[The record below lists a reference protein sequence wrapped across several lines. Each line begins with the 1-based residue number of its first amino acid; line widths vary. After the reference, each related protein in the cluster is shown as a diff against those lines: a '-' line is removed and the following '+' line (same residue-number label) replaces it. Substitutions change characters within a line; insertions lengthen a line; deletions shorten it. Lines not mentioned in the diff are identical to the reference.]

1 MSFLQGQLSLLFLNC
16 MDLGLLLL
24 SLAVSIVLIYA
35 PGNQS
40 GVADYTAD
48 FMVTRVKL
56 SNAILCGVLLIT
68 WHFCFKAYGLY
79 HSYRLRKVED
89 VIGAA
94 VKGVGLCS
102 LALLVA
108 AQIAGWPTITIF
120 TIALFYFVA
129 LAFVSGLRM
138 TVYRTSHI
146 LRRRG
151 MNSKTLLVIGGG
163 TRAEHLIDVIGGTP
177 ELGYKIIGFLD
188 SGIDFRQS
196 IAGCPWLGDF
206 DELTAILNDR
216 VIDDVA
222 IALPI
227 KSQYD
232 QIKIAID
239 RLEEQGIA
247 VHLLSDFFPQ
257 NLAKTRTADFQGM
270 PLLSLISTPP
280 FCWRTEV
287 KRIIDF
293 VGATILIGLGLPLFA
308 IVAVLIKLDSKGPA
322 FFIQE
327 RMGYN
332 KRRFQMIKFRTMSTD
347 AELRMEE
354 IEHLNEKEG
363 PIFKI
368 KNDPRVTRVGKILR
382 KFSIDELPQLFNVLF
397 GDMSLVGPRP
407 LSIRDALRLEECWQ
421 KRRFSVKPG
430 LTCLW
435 QISGRSNLSFEQWV
449 EMDLEYID
457 TWSLKLDWWILL
469 RTIPAVIATR
479 GAV

>member
-24 SLAVSIVLIYA
+24 SLALSIVLIYA
-35 PGNQS
+35 PGDPS
-40 GVADYTAD
+40 GVASYTEN

-68 WHFCFKAYGLY
+68 WHFCFKTYGLY
-79 HSYRLRKVED
+79 HSYRLRKVD
-89 VIGAA
+89 NVIGAA

-102 LALLVA
+102 LALLIS
-108 AQIAGWPTITIF
+108 AQLAGWKTITIF
-120 TIALFYFVA
+120 TVVLFFIVA
-129 LAFVSGLRM
+129 LAFVCGLRT
-138 TVYRTSHI
+138 TVYHLSHI
-146 LRRRG
+146 LRKRG
-151 MNSKTLLVIGGG
+151 LNSKTLLVIGGG
-163 TRAEHLIDVIGGTP
+163 TRAEQLIDVIGGMP

-188 SGIDFRQS
+188 SGANFRKN
-196 IAGCPWLGDF
+196 IAGCPWLGNF
-206 DELTAILNDR
+206 EELATILNDR

-232 QIKIAID
+232 QIKVAID

-247 VHLLSDFFPQ
+247 VHVLSDFFPQ
-257 NLAKTRTADFQGM
+257 NLSKTRTADFQGM

-280 FCWRTEV
+280 FNWRTEV

-293 VGATILIGLGLPLFA
+293 VGSTVLIALALPMFV
-308 IVAVLIKLDSKGPA
+308 IVAVLIKLDSNGPA

-332 KRRFQMIKFRTMSTD
+332 KRRFQMIKFRTMTTD
-347 AELRMEE
+347 AESRMVE

-368 KNDPRVTRVGKILR
+368 KNDPRVTRVGRILR

-407 LSIRDALRLEECWQ
+407 LSIRDVSRLEECWQ

-449 EMDLEYID
+449 ELDLKYID
-457 TWSLKLDWWILL
+457 TWSLKLDWLILL
-469 RTIPAVIATR
+469 RTLPAVIVAR